1 MSTNTKGNKMQE
13 SHEEE
18 LYKKYMAFNNIM
30 LEEYDPMQ
38 IAAIMVIQGLTF
50 YRSTMSEED
59 YQRIVKSIYESRDQ
73 VKTLN

>member
-1 MSTNTKGNKMQE
+1 MQD
-13 SHEEE
+13 SNEEE

-30 LEEYDPMQ
+30 LEEYDLME

>member
-1 MSTNTKGNKMQE
+1 MQD
-13 SHEEE
+13 SNEEE

-50 YRSTMSEED
+50 YRSTMSETD
-59 YQRIVKSIYESRDQ
+59 YQRIVKSIYDSRDQ
-73 VKTLN
+73 VKTLY